1 MSGTGAVDPE
11 GAGDEGRMSEEPTG
25 DELTDFQYF
34 QAIETTF
41 LLLRGAPLLLSPS
54 DYQVA
59 RRWHRDGVP
68 LDLVLAKLEEFFER
82 HGEREDPKKVWSL
95 RQCRPLVDAAWKNL
109 RELTAPGERAAEA
122 EPLELAP
129 RLAALARALPAELP
143 EGDEL
148 ARRIEALAGTGDPRA
163 AEERLGALEEEAV
176 DAILAGLGPEERAAL
191 EGEVEAALAQLAD
204 RVPREEA
211 ERARDRLLRQRA
223 RRRAGLPTLS
233 LFAPEAQPGD

>member
-1 MSGTGAVDPE
+1 MSSTGGGE
-11 GAGDEGRMSEEPTG
+11 GGGAEGGGGGGNGE
-25 DELTDFQYF
+25 DLTDFQYF

-41 LLLRGAPLLLSPS
+41 LLHRGAPLLLSPS

-68 LDLVLAKLEEFFER
+68 LDLVLRKLEEFFER

-109 RELTAPGERAAEA
+109 RELTAPGERGAEA

-129 RLAALARALPAELP
+129 RLAALARALPAGLP
-143 EGDEL
+143 GREEL
-148 ARRIEALAGTGDPRA
+148 AGRIEALAGTGDPRA
-163 AEERLGALEEEAV
+163 AEERLGVLEDEVV
-176 DAILAGLGPEERAAL
+176 DALLAALAPDERAAL
-191 EGEVEAALAQLAD
+191 EDEVEAGLAALAD

-211 ERARDRLLRQRA
+211 ERARVRLLRQRV
-223 RRRAGLPTLS
+223 RRKAGLPTLS
-233 LFAPEAQPGD
+233 LFAPEAQQGD